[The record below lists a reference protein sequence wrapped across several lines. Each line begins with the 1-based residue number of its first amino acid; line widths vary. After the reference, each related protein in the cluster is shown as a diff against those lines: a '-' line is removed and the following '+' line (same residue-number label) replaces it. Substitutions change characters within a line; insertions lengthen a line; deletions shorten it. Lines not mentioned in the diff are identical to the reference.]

1 MAPGKEGAWINQLL
15 VSPVFSPPPRLLRHD
30 VNTHSVDTKHPEQGQ
45 RGGGA
50 GLALRTASHSSRA
63 DEQTLLFWAAAAH
76 PASAAVGVGQRSH
89 LRSPRKACSGQRRGL
104 GCCGHPPAPCLLQET
119 ASVGPVKPQRS
130 PWGQAEAGR
139 VPPPPRRQLSVV
151 RRALPQGARCARASL
166 RPTTALSSAF
176 SLYKVMGLKGPS
188 GTSLALRF
196 SAVSSTLEALQ
207 AAMTVLCCDG
217 RRPRAWE
224 GAGVGTCVWM
234 PLF

>member
-1 MAPGKEGAWINQLL
+1 MLFAQ
-15 VSPVFSPPPRLLRHD
+15 
-30 VNTHSVDTKHPEQGQ
+30 HP
-45 RGGGA
+45 
-50 GLALRTASHSSRA
+50 TRA
-63 DEQTLLFWAAAAH
+63 EQTSRRCF
-76 PASAAVGVGQRSH
+76 
-89 LRSPRKACSGQRRGL
+89 SG
-104 GCCGHPPAPCLLQET
+104 
-119 ASVGPVKPQRS
+119 
-130 PWGQAEAGR
+130 
-139 VPPPPRRQLSVV
+139 PPPPTQPQLLQVLANAHTCALHGKLALGGGEAWDVVATPQPLAFCKKLPLWGQLSPGGPHGVRLRLDVFLPLPAPPHCRQLSVV
-151 RRALPQGARCARASL
+151 RRALPQGAPCARTSL

-217 RRPRAWE
+217 RRPCAWE